1 MPILFIIFIVI
12 PIVEITLLINVGQ
25 LIGAW
30 YTIALVLLSAFVG
43 VNMLRHQGLATLGR
57 AQQKMQQGEMP
68 QQEMVEGLVLA
79 VGGALLITPGFVTDI
94 IGFCCLIPLT
104 RIGFIKI
111 VSSRFK
117 HKMSAGISGLSGY
130 SNQQSGGMKE
140 NYSSD
145 FSRQGAEQ
153 GDVFEGEFS
162 KQQEPNRGIKN
173 NSDSDSS
180 GADKPQH

>member
-1 MPILFIIFIVI
+1 MPFIFIIFIVI

-30 YTIALVLLSAFVG
+30 YTIGLVLLSAFVG

-68 QQEMVEGLVLA
+68 QQEMIEGLVLA

-111 VSSRFK
+111 ASSRFK
-117 HKMSAGISGLSGY
+117 HKMSAGVSGFAGHAS
-130 SNQQSGGMKE
+130 QGGAGMQA
-140 NYSSD
+140 NYSSEY
-145 FSRQGAEQ
+145 SKRGSEQ
-153 GDVFEGEFS
+153 GEVFEGEFS
-162 KQQEPNRGIKN
+162 KEQNPKHRIIDNAAD
-173 NSDSDSS
+173 NSV
-180 GADKPQH
+180 GADKPKH

>member
-1 MPILFIIFIVI
+1 MPILLIIFVLI

-25 LIGAW
+25 LIGVW

-68 QQEMVEGLVLA
+68 QQEMIEGLVLA

-94 IGFCCLIPLT
+94 IGFCCLVPFT

-111 VSSRFK
+111 VGRRFK
-117 HKMSAGISGLSGY
+117 HKMSAGISGFPGY
-130 SNQQSGGMKE
+130 KNQQGAAKQGK
-140 NYSSD
+140 YSSD
-145 FSRQGAEQ
+145 YSSQSAQQ

-162 KQQEPNRGIKN
+162 KEQNPNRSIIN
-173 NSDSDSS
+173 NTDDDCVDPNKSR
-180 GADKPQH
+180 H

>member
-30 YTIALVLLSAFVG
+30 YTIGLVLLSAFVG

-130 SNQQSGGMKE
+130 SDHQGAGKQAH
-140 NYSSD
+140 YSSG
-145 FSRQGAEQ
+145 FSGRNAQQ

-162 KQQEPNRGIKN
+162 KEQDPNRSIIN
-173 NSDSDSS
+173 NSDADSP
-180 GADKPQH
+180 GDDKSKH